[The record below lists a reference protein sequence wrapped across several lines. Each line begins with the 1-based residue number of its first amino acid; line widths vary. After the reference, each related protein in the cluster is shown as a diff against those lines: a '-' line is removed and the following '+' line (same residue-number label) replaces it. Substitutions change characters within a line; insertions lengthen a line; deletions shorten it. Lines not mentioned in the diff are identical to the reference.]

1 MNVEEPSL
9 FSAFNC
15 CTLMRTTQIKCN
27 IFIGCGTS
35 NSNRD
40 TFDGSI
46 FKDYIVATPP
56 TQPSTLVVA
65 KTSATVIRARWKPT
79 STVERYTVIIKPQ
92 TGKSVVIE
100 TKSPSTPLKL
110 VPGKRY
116 TITVTAIGFGD
127 LKSKVL
133 KKTFVAP
140 RR

>member
-1 MNVEEPSL
+1 VIGNNLILTTPKPGEGYKV
-9 FSAFNC
+9 SADVP
-15 CTLMRTTQIKCN
+15 LA
-27 IFIGCGTS
+27 
-35 NSNRD
+35 
-40 TFDGSI
+40 DGSI

-56 TQPSTLVVA
+56 TKPSTLVVA

-79 STVERYTVIIKPQ
+79 STVERYTIVIKPQ

-100 TKSPSTPLKL
+100 TTRPSTPLKL
-110 VPGKRY
+110 VSGKRY

-140 RR
+140 RK